1 MNRMLRIAAAF
12 AIVATLGACSSTE
25 ATEAPT
31 AVKSEA
37 PQSQATKTYEYT
49 DMVVG
54 FIQTGSESGWRAANT
69 SSFKETADSLGIDL
83 KFYDSQNK
91 IENQITA
98 FNQFI
103 QDPEVN
109 VIILAAVDITG
120 YDDVLKAAKAAGK
133 VVVLED
139 RRIDAD
145 SSLYYT
151 YIGSD
156 FNEEGHKAAA
166 AMCTLLENA
175 PNKNV
180 VEIGG
185 DQGASAAV
193 DRGKGFREA
202 MGDCGINIL
211 DSQYAAGW
219 DPTVGKSIM
228 EAFLKKYDNI
238 SGVFGHN
245 DELAIAA
252 IQASEAGGLKPGE
265 NIFFVG
271 VDATANGFKYLISGQ
286 LGADIE
292 CNPLLAPQV
301 YKAALDGLNGVEGT
315 PKWVPSEEGEFF
327 ASQGADALQKILD
340 TRKY

>member
-25 ATEAPT
+25 ATEAPQAT
-31 AVKSEA
+31 EA
-37 PQSQATKTYEYT
+37 PSQAATTYEYT

-69 SSFKETADSLGIDL
+69 SSFKETADSLGITL

-103 QDPEVN
+103 QDDEVN

-156 FNEEGHKAAA
+156 FNQEGQKAAA
-166 AMCTLLENA
+166 AMCKLLENSTD
-175 PNKNV
+175 KNV

-193 DRGKGFREA
+193 DRGQGFREA
-202 MGDCGINIL
+202 MGACGITVL

-238 SGVFGHN
+238 NGVFGHN

-265 NIFFVG
+265 DIFFVG

-327 ASQGADALQKILD
+327 ASQGADELQKILD